1 MESMKE
7 EVIALFKEKYNCCQ
21 SIFLPYSKLFGIDR
35 ETALKMSSGF
45 GGGIA
50 RMGEICGA
58 INGAVMV
65 LGLKYGS
72 TDNKDIEQKEKLN
85 SIIREFVKK
94 FKTSHKNIYCR
105 TLLTED
111 EGVVYKMHSDK
122 CASIVEEVCDLLDEY
137 LEIRRKGNE

>member
-7 EVIALFKEKYNCCQ
+7 EAIILFKEKYNCCQ

-50 RMGEICGA
+50 RMGEVCGA

-65 LGLKYGS
+65 LGLKYGF
-72 TDNKDIEQKEKLN
+72 TDNKDIEQKEKVN
-85 SIIREFVKK
+85 AIIREFVNK

-105 TLLTED
+105 NLLTED
-111 EGVVYKMHSDK
+111 EGIVYKMHSDK
-122 CASIVEEVCDLLDEY
+122 CASIVGEVCDLLDEY
-137 LEIRRKGNE
+137 LDIKD

>member
-1 MESMKE
+1 MKSIKE
-7 EVIALFKEKYNCCQ
+7 EAIALFKEKYNCCQ

-105 TLLTED
+105 NLLTED
-111 EGVVYKMHSDK
+111 EGVVHKMHSDK
-122 CASIVEEVCDLLDEY
+122 CASIVGEVCDLLDEY
-137 LEIRRKGNE
+137 LEIKD

>member
-50 RMGEICGA
+50 RMGEVCGA

-65 LGLKYGS
+65 LGLKYGF

-85 SIIREFVKK
+85 SIIRDFVKK
-94 FKTSHKNIYCR
+94 FKISHKNIYCR

>member
-85 SIIREFVKK
+85 SIIRDFVKK
-94 FKTSHKNIYCR
+94 FKISHKNIYCR